1 MPPRRVPTRS
11 NPQGPEDIQ
20 GQINTLRDTI
30 TQMQTNA
37 GEMFQNILN
46 EIRRHPHNATNNNNV
61 ASGLGTGGA
70 GSGGPQPL
78 PEHGAAGRNN
88 QDLLLTF
95 RKHKPPSFQGGHDP
109 IVAVQWL
116 QAMDKIFRAVQC
128 TDDQKV
134 LFSVY
139 MFKGDAHHWWA
150 NASQPLVMQNV
161 AISWAMFEEMFLEKY
176 FPMSIRVSK
185 QGEIDRLVQ
194 GSMTVDQYHA
204 KFNELL
210 RLATYRGTMP
220 MPDFLAT
227 KFQRGLSARI
237 AELVAG
243 NDPCDLAPL
252 VNRCRKVEAIGL
264 QARKP
269 AETSGSGTKAPMAKN
284 GQWRGKCGGR
294 PWKPRHDGNKFKRPG
309 NPRGN
314 GNRAPNCPKCKKAHF
329 GNCLNGST
337 QCYKCGQEGHFI
349 KDCPQWGEQQ
359 TAAEAPRVGRVYTLD
374 QHVADQAAEL
384 VKGTIN
390 ICDEELSVLFDSG
403 ATNSFIADYVGKAF
417 NLTMSPMQ
425 SPMQVTSATG
435 EVTVSHFMCRSVEFR
450 YKGKKYNQDFIILPL
465 AKLNLIL
472 GMDWLAKQHV
482 LIDCSSRSIIV
493 GGDMMGTPLPNT
505 PPVESGDCTFMLIA
519 GLVGAS
525 EIPLMN
531 IPVVKEFEDV
541 FPDDITTFPPERE
554 VEFSIELILGTGP
567 ISIAPYRMSPLE
579 LVELKKQ
586 LEDLLGKNLI

>member
-1 MPPRRVPTRS
+1 
-11 NPQGPEDIQ
+11 
-20 GQINTLRDTI
+20 
-30 TQMQTNA
+30 MQTNA

-61 ASGLGTGGA
+61 ASGSGTGGT
-70 GSGGPQPL
+70 GSGGPQPQ

-109 IVAVQWL
+109 IVAVQL
-116 QAMDKIFRAVQC
+116 
-128 TDDQKV
+128 
-134 LFSVY
+134 
-139 MFKGDAHHWWA
+139 
-150 NASQPLVMQNV
+150 
-161 AISWAMFEEMFLEKY
+161 FLEKY
-176 FPMSIRVSK
+176 FPMSIRDSK
-185 QGEIDRLVQ
+185 QGEFDRLVQ
-194 GSMTVDQYHA
+194 GTMTVDQYHA

-220 MPDFLAT
+220 MPDFLAA

-243 NDPCDLAPL
+243 NDPCDLATL

-284 GQWRGKCGGR
+284 GQWRGKREGR
-294 PWKPRHDGNKFKRPG
+294 PWQPRRDGNKFKRPG

-403 ATNSFIADYVGKAF
+403 ATNSFIADYVAKAF

-435 EVTVSHFMCRSVEFR
+435 EP
-450 YKGKKYNQDFIILPL
+450 KYNSRRGYDGDPTPQYSTGRIGRLHFH
-465 AKLNLIL
+465 ANSR
-472 GMDWLAKQHV
+472 
-482 LIDCSSRSIIV
+482 SSRCER
-493 GGDMMGTPLPNT
+493 D
-505 PPVESGDCTFMLIA
+505 PVDEHSRGQRIRGC
-519 GLVGAS
+519 
-525 EIPLMN
+525 
-531 IPVVKEFEDV
+531 
-541 FPDDITTFPPERE
+541 
-554 VEFSIELILGTGP
+554 
-567 ISIAPYRMSPLE
+567 IS
-579 LVELKKQ
+579 
-586 LEDLLGKNLI
+586 